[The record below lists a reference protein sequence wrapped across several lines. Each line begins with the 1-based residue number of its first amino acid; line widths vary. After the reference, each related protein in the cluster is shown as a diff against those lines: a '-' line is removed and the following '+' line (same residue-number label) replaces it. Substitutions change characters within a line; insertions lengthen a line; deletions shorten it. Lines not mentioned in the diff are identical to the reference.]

1 MFVYGGILLY
11 IGIGLRHISFRLIVI
26 VVADEILNRVMGKKG
41 FELAVKL
48 RGEGFVGSDNKGWF
62 LDSRYHIGNSKGL
75 SGPRYANQNLVLEP
89 LLQPLGKG
97 IDCVVLITFWFKRR
111 N

>member
-26 VVADEILNRVMGKKG
+26 VVADEILNRVMGKKV

-75 SGPRYANQNLVLEP
+75 SGSNEETSSKILFLANLSLTPPPLSNAYGEIVINL
-89 LLQPLGKG
+89 
-97 IDCVVLITFWFKRR
+97 
-111 N
+111 